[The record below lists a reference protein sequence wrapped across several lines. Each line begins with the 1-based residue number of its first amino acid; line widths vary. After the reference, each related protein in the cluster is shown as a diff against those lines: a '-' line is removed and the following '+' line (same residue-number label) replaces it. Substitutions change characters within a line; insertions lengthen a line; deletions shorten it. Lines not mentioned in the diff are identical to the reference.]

1 MQVVNAAGCT
11 ATSASV
17 TTVNKSTVGSG
28 LATHDTLICKAT
40 SLIVPASANLSATY
54 LWTSA
59 KTGFT
64 STAST
69 VNISAA
75 DVYTVKITLSN
86 GCIVTDTINVK
97 NTADTAIK
105 ARLSVS
111 GHAFVNQTMVMVNI
125 TSKAP
130 QSQNWVLPAAANV
143 VSNTDSVV
151 MMKFSSVGN
160 YLVYLRNK
168 SYNVCSSSDTAKIV
182 ITTNDSLN
190 VVAAIPIAIRNITIG
205 PNPTTGV
212 MNIGI
217 ELNQLGKTSLRIYDG
232 SGISIY
238 AKNLL
243 PTTVKFTEKVDIS
256 SAPSNRTYVL
266 VVQTKDG
273 YEVRTIIK
281 L

>member
-1 MQVVNAAGCT
+1 MVLSPVQVVNAAGCT

-111 GHAFVNQTMVMVNI
+111 GHAFVNQTLVMVNI

-130 QSQNWVLPAAANV
+130 QSQNWVLPAAANI

-151 MMKFSSVGN
+151 MMKFSSV
-160 YLVYLRNK
+160 
-168 SYNVCSSSDTAKIV
+168 D
-182 ITTNDSLN
+182 
-190 VVAAIPIAIRNITIG
+190 
-205 PNPTTGV
+205 
-212 MNIGI
+212 
-217 ELNQLGKTSLRIYDG
+217 
-232 SGISIY
+232 
-238 AKNLL
+238 
-243 PTTVKFTEKVDIS
+243 
-256 SAPSNRTYVL
+256 
-266 VVQTKDG
+266 
-273 YEVRTIIK
+273 
-281 L
+281 